1 MTDENSILY
10 LMYMQIGHTG
20 LLFFVDK
27 DAMAFRL
34 KKQLRGSFGQTL
46 KGGGDIMSDSRIL
59 IITGMSGAGKTQ
71 VMRTLEDLNYFC
83 VDNLPPALMPKFAE
97 LCMQTEG
104 KVNRIA
110 FVIDIRGGEFFEEM
124 VGVLD
129 EMQLNGTKYELLF
142 LDASDEVLIRRYKE
156 TRRRHP
162 LASEGSLSQ
171 VIAKERERVGN
182 VRAKATHIL
191 DTTNTS
197 TSDLRAKIIALY
209 GSGDSFSRMS
219 VVIQSFGFK
228 HGIPLDCDMM
238 FDVRFL
244 PNPFYVP
251 ELKPQ
256 TGNDTEVISY
266 IWNHQITREFTKKL
280 EEMVL
285 FLLPE
290 YEKEGK
296 SQFTIAIGC
305 TGGNHR
311 SVFIANKLCDFLR
324 VNDYKSQVVHRDLRK
339 K

>member
-1 MTDENSILY
+1 
-10 LMYMQIGHTG
+10 
-20 LLFFVDK
+20 
-27 DAMAFRL
+27 
-34 KKQLRGSFGQTL
+34 
-46 KGGGDIMSDSRIL
+46 MSDSRIL

-83 VDNLPPALMPKFAE
+83 VDNLPPALIPKFAE

-129 EMQLNGTKYELLF
+129 EMKLNGTKYELLF

-162 LASEGSLSQ
+162 LANEGSLSQ
-171 VIAKERERVGN
+171 GITKEREKVGN

-191 DTTNTS
+191 DTTNT
-197 TSDLRAKIIALY
+197 TTTDLRDKIIALY
-209 GSGDSFSRMS
+209 GSGDSFTKMN
-219 VVIQSFGFK
+219 VIIQSFGFK

-251 ELKPQ
+251 ELKML
-256 TGNDTEVISY
+256 TGNDQEVMTY
-266 IWNHQITREFTKKL
+266 IWNYQITREFTKKL
-280 EEMVL
+280 EDMVL

-290 YEKEGK
+290 YQKEGK

-324 VNDYKSQVVHRDLRK
+324 GHDYETQVAHRDLNK

>member
-1 MTDENSILY
+1 
-10 LMYMQIGHTG
+10 
-20 LLFFVDK
+20 
-27 DAMAFRL
+27 
-34 KKQLRGSFGQTL
+34 
-46 KGGGDIMSDSRIL
+46 MSDSRIL

-83 VDNLPPALMPKFAE
+83 VDNLPPALIPKFAE

-129 EMQLNGTKYELLF
+129 EMKLNGTKYELLF

-162 LASEGSLSQ
+162 LANEGSLSQ
-171 VIAKERERVGN
+171 GITKEREKVGN

-191 DTTNTS
+191 DTTNT
-197 TSDLRAKIIALY
+197 TTTDLRDKIIALY
-209 GSGDSFSRMS
+209 GSGDSLSKMN
-219 VVIQSFGFK
+219 VIIQSFGFK

-251 ELKPQ
+251 ELKML
-256 TGNDTEVISY
+256 TGNDQEVMTY
-266 IWNHQITREFTKKL
+266 IWNYQITREFTKKL
-280 EEMVL
+280 EDMVL

-311 SVFIANKLCDFLR
+311 SVFLANKLCDFLR
-324 VNDYKSQVVHRDLRK
+324 GHDYETQVAHRDLNK